1 MIGNV
6 LIVTALL
13 WLTLAVAVG
22 FHAKGHNRSGIIW
35 FSVVAI
41 TGIFGLA
48 FYLLAITSANSEQ
61 SGEGSSFDDTV
72 VSSAPSA
79 VVGSAVG
86 LLVGLV
92 LSGFLILS
100 YEGLDS
106 LGEVSLIPLL
116 GLVFGLILGPLVE
129 SRFEI
134 MDSIATKSVNLSRR
148 KTLGLVGGGVTLLVG
163 GIAYTADPEPP
174 KPDLSITQ
182 TTVQHDSEGG
192 RHRKKV

>member
-1 MIGNV
+1 MIGNL

-35 FSVVAI
+35 FSVVAV

-86 LLVGLV
+86 LFVGLV
-92 LSGFLILS
+92 LSGILIFS
-100 YEGLDS
+100 FEALDS

-116 GLVFGLILGPLVE
+116 SVLIGAAVAPFI
-129 SRFEI
+129 SSKR
-134 MDSIATKSVNLSRR
+134 
-148 KTLGLVGGGVTLLVG
+148 
-163 GIAYTADPEPP
+163 TA
-174 KPDLSITQ
+174 S
-182 TTVQHDSEGG
+182 SS
-192 RHRKKV
+192 